1 MRSLLF
7 VPGDSEKKLAKA
19 QDCGA
24 DVVILDL
31 EDAVAPANKAKARGI
46 VAEYLKALKQRKACI
61 YVRVNALTTGLAD
74 DDLDAVVPGRPDGIM
89 LPKSAGGVDAIALGA
104 KLAAREAINGLDDG
118 AIKTIP
124 IATETAA
131 SIFNMGSYR
140 GASAR
145 MEALTWGAEDL
156 AAEIAAETQRLADGN
171 YTAPYQ
177 LARSLCLFAAVSSN
191 VTPID
196 TVFTNFRDE
205 AGLRK
210 EALAARRD
218 GFLGKMVIHPDQV
231 GPVNEIFTPTKESIA
246 RAQAILKAFEGG
258 AGVANLNGEMLD
270 MLHVKYAERV
280 LARARAAG
288 VI

>member
-19 QDCGA
+19 QGCGA
-24 DVVILDL
+24 DVLILDL
-31 EDAVAPANKAKARGI
+31 EDAVAPASKTKARGL
-46 VAEYLKALKQRKACI
+46 VADYLKSLKERKTRF
-61 YVRVNALTTGLAD
+61 YVRVNALSTGLAD
-74 DDLDAVVPGRPDGIM
+74 ADLDAVVPAKPDGIM
-89 LPKSAGGVDAIALGA
+89 LPKCGGGAEAIALGA
-104 KLAAREAINGLDDG
+104 KLAAREAINGLPDG

-124 IATETAA
+124 IATETTA
-131 SIFNMGSYR
+131 SLFHMGSYA

-156 AAEIAAETQRLADGN
+156 AAEVAAETQRLEDGN

-177 LARSLCLFAAVSSN
+177 LARSLALFAAISSQ

-196 TVFTNFRDE
+196 TVYTNFKDE
-205 AGLRK
+205 AGLRR
-210 EALAARRD
+210 EAVAARRD
-218 GFLGKMVIHPDQV
+218 GFLGKMLIHPDQV

-246 RAQAILKAFEGG
+246 RAQAILKAFLSG

-280 LARARAAG
+280 LARAKAAG